1 MLEESMDRV
10 ADLVRGQPPRP
21 IRARLG
27 SLARREPEDP
37 FGEVAIG
44 AALEE
49 RESAVRQPP
58 NVVRLRRRDLRERR
72 KLDAEPRTGGRKLA
86 EQRELQ
92 LVVGGFGL
100 LGLESALLGPWLV
113 PIDRENESC
122 VVALQL
128 DRRVARL
135 DDRVVGVEPVE
146 HPADRRRSVGGAPG
160 IDRAGDDETVD
171 RARHRDVVEAKP
183 LGMLLLARGLLHLV
197 PAEHRL
203 AAAPCGVHHAEP
215 EATVRKRDDLVRPA
229 RAADVAPRVR
239 DDHDLELEPL
249 GRVDRQQPNRAS
261 ALLLGNGLE
270 LLRAERIL
278 LAHETDEAGDVCTA
292 NRLVVPREAPE
303 LAQVGEAPAA
313 VPTGQDGQVVVVLA
327 DDPLTE
333 SLESHAGRCAHESL
347 VPLEE
352 GAKQA
357 LVALGQVLG

>member
-1 MLEESMDRV
+1 
-10 ADLVRGQPPRP
+10 
-21 IRARLG
+21 
-27 SLARREPEDP
+27 
-37 FGEVAIG
+37 
-44 AALEE
+44 
-49 RESAVRQPP
+49 
-58 NVVRLRRRDLRERR
+58 
-72 KLDAEPRTGGRKLA
+72 
-86 EQRELQ
+86 
-92 LVVGGFGL
+92 
-100 LGLESALLGPWLV
+100 
-113 PIDRENESC
+113 
-122 VVALQL
+122 
-128 DRRVARL
+128 
-135 DDRVVGVEPVE
+135 
-146 HPADRRRSVGGAPG
+146 
-160 IDRAGDDETVD
+160 
-171 RARHRDVVEAKP
+171 
-183 LGMLLLARGLLHLV
+183 MLLLARGLLHLV

-203 AAAPCGVHHAEP
+203 AAAPCGMHHAEP
-215 EATVRKRDDLVRPA
+215 ETTVRKRDDLVRPA
-229 RAADVAPRVR
+229 RAADVAPCVR

-313 VPTGQDGQVVVVLA
+313 VPTGQNGQVVVVLA
-327 DDPLTE
+327 HDPLTE